1 MNTERQH
8 QKPSRFAWWVLEKLF
23 VYSDRY
29 LIKEDLEEEYLTLL
43 QTQGKLKARKWLWQ
57 QTFLALGYYVR
68 YLFLWRN
75 LMLKNYVKIAIR
87 NIKKHKGYS
96 FINISGLAVG
106 MACCILILLW
116 VKDELSYDQFHEN
129 ADRIYRVTEHQYN
142 SSGDYFPVAV
152 TPWPLAEALKN
163 DFPEIAESARLRI
176 LSGLLVS
183 YKDKRIYEK
192 DLVAADPSFLKVFSF
207 PLLEGDRET
216 ALTEPNTILITE
228 DAAARYFGRKDPIGK
243 ILTFHNRFNFK
254 VTGILKDV
262 PHNSHI
268 QFDFLVP
275 FESTLREFGW
285 TDSWGTNNYTT
296 YIQLAENASV
306 QHISDKVSDYLKKH
320 NERTRTKLVLQPLQD
335 IHLRSDYGID
345 LYGHTENT
353 AIYVY
358 AFSVIAMFVL
368 LIACI
373 NFMNLSTA
381 RSEKRSKEVGLRKVV
396 GASRLNIISQF
407 YGESL
412 FLTFVS
418 FVSAILLVYLI
429 LPVFNNLSGKLLS
442 FDSMKEPV
450 ILLGLIALM
459 LITGVVSGSYPALIQ
474 SSFKP
479 VDSIKGIG
487 RRASSRSGKSLFRRI
502 LVVTQFT
509 LSTML
514 IVGTLIVHNQIHYML
529 DKDLGYEK
537 ESMIYFIKRAN
548 VRSQYD
554 AFKSELLSDPNI
566 TEVTT
571 SSDVPTYTVHSTSG
585 FSWEGKDPEINFL
598 IHQFSVDFDY
608 IKTFNMKI
616 IAGRDFSKEFPV
628 DASTQSF
635 IVNETV
641 VRAMAL
647 ENPVGS
653 KFTLYRNSG
662 QIIGVVEDFHFKS
675 LQKEIEPLVLRIEPQ
690 RDSYVFVKFMSG
702 KAKEAIASITR
713 VYNSFNPEF
722 PLQYK
727 FLDEEI
733 ERLYNSVQKTKTIF
747 NYFTFIAIFISCL
760 GLYGLASYMAQ
771 QKTKEIGIRKV
782 LGASILN
789 IVTNF
794 SKEFTL
800 LVCVANAIAWPLAY
814 FAMNTWLHNFAY
826 RIKMDPFLF
835 IYAGLVSTLLGL
847 LTVSYHTM
855 KSALANPVNSI
866 RYE

>member
-1 MNTERQH
+1 MTTRNR
-8 QKPSRFAWWVLEKLF
+8 KPSRFAWWILEKF
-23 VYSDRY
+23 FIYSDRY
-29 LIKEDLEEEYLTLL
+29 LIKEDLEEEYLAIL
-43 QTQGKLKARKWLWQ
+43 QAQGTYKAQRWIWQ
-57 QTFLALGYYVR
+57 QTLFALGFYLR
-68 YLFLWRN
+68 YLSIWRN
-75 LMLKNYVKIAIR
+75 IMVKNYLKITIR

-116 VKDELSYDQFHEN
+116 VKDELSYDRFHEN
-129 ADRIYRVTEHQYN
+129 VDTIYRVTEHQYN

-163 DFPEIAESARLRI
+163 DFPEVIESTRLRI
-176 LSGLLVS
+176 LAGLLVS
-183 YKDKRIYEK
+183 YKEKKFYER
-192 DLVAADPSFLKVFSF
+192 DLVAADPSFLKMFSF
-207 PLLEGDRET
+207 PLLEGDRTT

-228 DAAARYFGRKDPIGK
+228 DAAGRYFGTEDPIGK
-243 ILTFHNRFNFK
+243 ILTFHNTYDFK
-254 VTGILKDV
+254 VTGVLEDV

-268 QFDFLVP
+268 QFDFLLP

-296 YIQLAENASV
+296 YIQIADNASL
-306 QHISDKVSDYLKKH
+306 QHISAKISEYLKKI
-320 NERTRTKLVLQPLQD
+320 NEQTRTKLVLQPLTD
-335 IHLRSDYGID
+335 IHLHSDYAID

-358 AFSVIAMFVL
+358 AFSAIALFVL

-412 FLTFVS
+412 FLTLIS
-418 FVSAILLVYLI
+418 FVSAIVLVYLL
-429 LPVFNNLSGKLLS
+429 LPVFNNVSGKLLA
-442 FDSMKEPV
+442 FDSMREPV
-450 ILLGLIALM
+450 ILIGLIGLM
-459 LITGVVSGSYPALIQ
+459 LITGIVSGSYPALVQ

-479 VDSIKGIG
+479 VDSIKGIV
-487 RRASSRSGKSLFRRI
+487 RKASSRPGKSLFRRT

-509 LSTML
+509 LSIML
-514 IVGTLIVHNQIHYML
+514 IVGTLIVHKQIHYML
-529 DKDLGYEK
+529 GKKLGYEK
-537 ESMIYFIKRAN
+537 ESMVYFVKRAN

-566 TEVTT
+566 TGVTA
-571 SSDVPTYTVHSTSG
+571 SSDVPTYTVHSTSA
-585 FSWEGKDPEINFL
+585 FSWEGKDPETNFL
-598 IHQFSVDFDY
+598 IHQFSVDYNY
-608 IKTFNMKI
+608 IKTFNMNI
-616 IAGRDFSKEFPV
+616 IAGRDFSKDFPV

-635 IVNETV
+635 IVNETAV
-641 VRAMAL
+641 KAMAL
-647 ENPVGS
+647 ENPIGS
-653 KFTLYRNSG
+653 KFMLYRNSG
-662 QIIGVVEDFHFKS
+662 QIVGVVADFHFKS

-690 RDSYVFVKFMSG
+690 RDSYVFVKFKSG
-702 KAKEAIASITR
+702 KAKEVIASVTK
-713 VYNSFNPEF
+713 VYNQFNPDF
-722 PLQYK
+722 PLRYT
-727 FLDEEI
+727 FLDEEV
-733 ERLYNSVQKTKTIF
+733 ERLYNSEQKTKTIF
-747 NYFTFIAIFISCL
+747 NYFTFVAIFIASL
-760 GLYGLASYMAQ
+760 GLFGLASYMAQ

-789 IVTNF
+789 IVTNL
-794 SKEFTL
+794 SREFVF

-814 FAMNTWLHNFAY
+814 LAMNEWLHNFAY

-835 IYAGLVSTLLGL
+835 IYAGLVSTLLAL
-847 LTVSYHTM
+847 LTVSYHTI
-855 KSALANPVNSI
+855 KSALVNPVNSI

>member
-1 MNTERQH
+1 MESRDP
-8 QKPSRFAWWVLEKLF
+8 KPSRLAWWVLEKLF

-29 LIKEDLEEEYLTLL
+29 LIKEDLEEEYQTLL
-43 QTQGKLKARKWLWQ
+43 KTQGKLIARRWVWQ
-57 QTFLALGYYVR
+57 QTLFALGYYLR
-68 YLFLWRN
+68 YLSSWRN
-75 LMLKNYVKIAIR
+75 LMFKNYLKITIR

-106 MACCILILLW
+106 MACCILIFLW
-116 VKDELSYDQFHEN
+116 VKDELSFDRFHEN
-129 ADRIYRVTEHQYN
+129 ADSIYRVTEHQYN

-163 DFPEIAESARLRI
+163 DYPEIIESARLRI
-176 LSGLLVS
+176 LSGPLIS
-183 YKDKRIYEK
+183 YKDKKIYER
-192 DLVAADPSFLKVFSF
+192 DFVAADPSFLEIFSF
-207 PLLEGDRET
+207 LLKKGDLST

-228 DAAARYFGRKDPIGK
+228 KAAARYFGKEDPIGK
-243 ILTFHNRFNFK
+243 ILTFHNTYDFK
-254 VTGILKDV
+254 VTGVLEDV

-275 FESTLREFGW
+275 FESTLRKFGW
-285 TDSWGTNNYTT
+285 TDSWWTNNYTT
-296 YIQLAENASV
+296 YIRLAKNASIRN
-306 QHISDKVSDYLKKH
+306 ISDKIYEYLKKI
-320 NERTRTKLVLQPLQD
+320 NEQTRIKLVLQPLTD
-335 IHLRSDYGID
+335 IHLRSDYAID

-358 AFSVIAMFVL
+358 AFSVIALFVL

-412 FLTFVS
+412 FLTFIS
-418 FVSAILLVYLI
+418 FVSAIVLVYLF
-429 LPVFNNLSGKLLS
+429 LPVFNNVSGKLLA

-450 ILLGLIALM
+450 ILIGLLGLM
-459 LITGVVSGSYPALIQ
+459 LITGMVSGSYPALVQ

-487 RRASSRSGKSLFRRI
+487 RRASSRFGKSLFRRT

-509 LSTML
+509 LSITL
-514 IVGTLIVHNQIHYML
+514 IVGTLIVHKQIHYML
-529 DKDLGYEK
+529 DKELGYEK
-537 ESMIYFIKRAN
+537 DSMVYFIKRAN
-548 VRSQYD
+548 VRTQYD
-554 AFKSELLSDPNI
+554 AFKSELLQDPNI
-566 TEVTT
+566 TGVTS
-571 SSDVPTYTVHSTSG
+571 SSDVPTYTVHSTG
-585 FSWEGKDPEINFL
+585 AFSWEGKDPETNFL

-608 IKTFNMKI
+608 IKIFNMNI

-628 DASTQSF
+628 DASTKSF
-635 IVNETV
+635 IVNETAV
-641 VRAMAL
+641 HAMGLKDPIGA
-647 ENPVGS
+647 
-653 KFTLYRNSG
+653 KFTLYENSG

-690 RDSYVFVKFMSG
+690 SDSYIFVKFRSG
-702 KAKEAIASITR
+702 RATEVIASIER
-713 VYNSFNPEF
+713 VYNSFNPDF
-722 PLQYK
+722 PLEFT
-727 FLDEEI
+727 FLAEAV
-733 ERLYNSVQKTKTIF
+733 ERLYDAERKTRTIF
-747 NYFTFIAIFISCL
+747 DYFTFLAIFISCL
-760 GLYGLASYMAQ
+760 GLFGLAAYMAQ

-782 LGASILN
+782 LGATLTH
-789 IVTNF
+789 IVTNL
-794 SKEFTL
+794 SKEFIL
-800 LVCVANAIAWPLAY
+800 LICVANAIAWPLAY
-814 FAMNTWLHNFAY
+814 LAMNKWLHNFAY
-826 RIKMDPFLF
+826 RIQMAPLLF

-847 LTVSYHTM
+847 LTVSYHTI